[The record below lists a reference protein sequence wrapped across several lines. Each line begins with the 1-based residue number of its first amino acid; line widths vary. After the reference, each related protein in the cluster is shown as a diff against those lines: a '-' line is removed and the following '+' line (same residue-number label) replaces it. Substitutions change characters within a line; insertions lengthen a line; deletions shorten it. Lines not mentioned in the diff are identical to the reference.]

1 MMLIKDLMITDPP
14 TLERNAYVYEVF
26 RKVNERGIGRVIVLA
41 DGDLAGII
49 STRDLVNL
57 VDLRCGSSCEKS
69 DVYGMIY
76 RTAEEIMS
84 PQPQVAY
91 EEMEPLDALTIMVA
105 RNFGALPVLNS
116 AGRLTGIVTERE
128 MLLLFQDIDELL
140 SVRRFMSKRVK
151 TAYKDATVRDAVSIM
166 ARGGFRRLPVTDETG
181 KVIGVVTASDI
192 VRGMDKEIRKGN
204 PEEYVR
210 KPLHEVM
217 NRSVLTVR
225 PEDSVNQAAAKMI
238 IERVGS
244 LLVLDENGKA
254 AAIITERDLVIALYH
269 QLHLTLK

>member
-1 MMLIKDLMITDPP
+1 MLIKDLMITDPP

-41 DGDLAGII
+41 DGNLTGII

-57 VDLRCGSSCEKS
+57 IDLRCRSSCEKS

-76 RTAEEIMS
+76 RTAEEVMS

-91 EEMEPLDALTIMVA
+91 EEMEPLDALTAMVA

-116 AGRLTGIVTERE
+116 VGRLTGIVTERE

-140 SVRRFMSKRVK
+140 SVRRFMSKRVR
-151 TAYKDATVRDAVSIM
+151 TAYKDAKVRDAVSIM
-166 ARGGFRRLPVTDETG
+166 AKGGFRRLPVTDETG
-181 KVIGVVTASDI
+181 KVIGIVTASDI
-192 VRGMDKEIRKGN
+192 VRRMDKEIRKGN
-204 PEEYVR
+204 PEEYMG

-217 NRSVLTVR
+217 NRNVLTVR
-225 PEDSVNQAAAKMI
+225 PEDSVNQAAARMI

-254 AAIITERDLVIALYH
+254 AGIITERDLVMALYH